1 MLANGYLIGPGANL
15 SNADLTTANLVGVRS
30 GGVTGTPALPTDWKL
45 IGGFLIGPGANLS
58 NATLSGFDLTGTSL
72 LGANLTGV
80 RSGAI
85 SGTPALP
92 ADWRLM
98 GGYLFGPH
106 ANLTAF
112 GMEPEAF
119 LHFDFVDINLS
130 HANLSKARLN
140 HRVDFFD
147 ANLAYADLSYAD
159 LTDAALFH
167 TNLTNAN
174 LTGANLTGVIGAA
187 KYNSATILPAG
198 FDPVAAGWTLVS

>member
-1 MLANGYLIGPGANL
+1 M

-80 RSGAI
+80 RSGTI

-98 GGYLFGPH
+98 GGYLFGPY

-112 GMEPEAF
+112 GMEPETF
-119 LHFDFVDINLS
+119 FHFNFVDINLS
-130 HANLSKARLN
+130 HANLSNARLN
-140 HRVDFFD
+140 QRVNFLN